1 MPVRTPFEP
10 EQAVADER
18 SIGTQEIGDE
28 GDDGQPEQRRQAGFI
43 GVQEDADE
51 EQHTGHGIVLKHH
64 LPDAAQ
70 QGVDHSDC
78 RVHVRHVSPG
88 ARPE

>member
-28 GDDGQPEQRRQAGFI
+28 GGDGQPEQRRHAGFI
-43 GVQEDADE
+43 EFRKMP
-51 EQHTGHGIVLKHH
+51 TRN
-64 LPDAAQ
+64 
-70 QGVDHSDC
+70 S
-78 RVHVRHVSPG
+78 
-88 ARPE
+88 RPVMGLF

>member
-1 MPVRTPFEP
+1 M
-10 EQAVADER
+10 AN
-18 SIGTQEIGDE
+18 
-28 GDDGQPEQRRQAGFI
+28 PEQRRQAGFI

-51 EQHTGHGIVLKHH
+51 EQQTGHGIVLKHH

-88 ARPE
+88 ARPNDRVMLCWILLVTARASLGLKIRTARRHRL